1 MKPMLFFKI
10 LFVAKNCQ
18 HEFHFA
24 TWKQLDKFNV
34 QESLDY
40 LICSNIW
47 TNSIYFMRFFKC

>member
-1 MKPMLFFKI
+1 MLFFKI
-10 LFVAKNCQ
+10 LFLDKNCQ
-18 HEFHFA
+18 HEFQFA

-40 LICSNIW
+40 PICSNIW